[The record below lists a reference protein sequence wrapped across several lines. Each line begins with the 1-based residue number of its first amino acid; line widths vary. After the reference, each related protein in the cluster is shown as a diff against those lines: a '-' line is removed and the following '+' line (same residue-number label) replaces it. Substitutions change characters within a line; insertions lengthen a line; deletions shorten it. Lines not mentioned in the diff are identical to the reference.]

1 MDAMMIVRRLEYLV
15 ALAREKHFARAAL
28 ACNVSQPTLSA
39 GIQQLEIDL
48 GVQIV
53 KRGHRFEGFTEAG
66 ELVLSWALRTTNDA
80 ETLRQQLKERRET
93 FTTTLRIGVLGS
105 AVPLMKIFTV
115 PFQRRHPSMN
125 LAVTIHDAF
134 GIQQCI
140 EEGSIDVAITYLDK
154 TSRNYSRAQPLY
166 VEEYELLIKRGTRF
180 SGKASARWEDIMEQ
194 PLCLLSPNTRVF
206 GAMESGILNQALTTT
221 PHIVTN
227 AIWLVMDHVRTGNWA
242 SVLPRPV
249 RVMIA
254 GDRDLEAIRLEPT
267 GVQPTVGIVL
277 PRSEPRS
284 QAADAFFEI
293 AVSMES
299 LKTMETLLQ
308 AEVEPVSSAPRKR
321 AK

>member
-1 MDAMMIVRRLEYLV
+1 
-15 ALAREKHFARAAL
+15 
-28 ACNVSQPTLSA
+28 
-39 GIQQLEIDL
+39 
-48 GVQIV
+48 
-53 KRGHRFEGFTEAG
+53 
-66 ELVLSWALRTTNDA
+66 
-80 ETLRQQLKERRET
+80 
-93 FTTTLRIGVLGS
+93 
-105 AVPLMKIFTV
+105 
-115 PFQRRHPSMN
+115 MN

-206 GAMESGILNQALTTT
+206 GAEESGVLNQALTKT

-254 GDRDLEAIRLEPT
+254 GDRELEAIRLEPT
-267 GVQPTVGIVL
+267 GAQPTVGIVL

-284 QAADAFFEI
+284 RAADAFFKI
-293 AVSMES
+293 AASMES
-299 LKTMETLLQ
+299 LKIMETLLQ

-321 AK
+321 AT

>member
-28 ACNVSQPTLSA
+28 ACHVSQPTLSA

-66 ELVLSWALRTTNDA
+66 ELVLSWALRTTSDA
-80 ETLRQQLKERRET
+80 ETLRQQLKERQESHAA
-93 FTTTLRIGVLGS
+93 TLRIGVLGS
-105 AVPLMKIFTV
+105 AIPLMKIFTV
-115 PFQRRHPSMN
+115 PFQRRYPSMN
-125 LAVTIHDAF
+125 LAVTIHDAY
-134 GIQQCI
+134 GIEQCI
-140 EEGSIDVAITYLDK
+140 EERALDVAITYLDK
-154 TSRNYSRAQPLY
+154 SSRKYRRAQPLY

-180 SGKASARWEDIMEQ
+180 SGKASACWEDIKEQ
-194 PLCLLSPNTRVF
+194 PLCLLSPNTRIF
-206 GAMESGILNQALTTT
+206 GAEESGILNQALTKT
-221 PHIVTN
+221 PHIITN

-254 GDRDLEAIRLEPT
+254 GDRELEAIRLEPT
-267 GVQPTVGIVL
+267 GAQPTVGIVL

-284 QAADAFFEI
+284 RAADAFFEI
-293 AVSMES
+293 AASLES
-299 LKTMETLLQ
+299 LKIMETLLQ
-308 AEVEPVSSAPRKR
+308 AEREPVSSAPRKR